1 MRKGPGGKK
10 EIRLH
15 KIHCGVQYAWI
26 LGECGL
32 VVARDETGGLNF
44 LEAPQQNWVN
54 CRGWEYV
61 FEGSLMHGSD
71 ENDGTIFLLPV
82 KEDTHL

>member
-1 MRKGPGGKK
+1 MRKGPGGKE

-15 KIHCGVQYAWI
+15 KIHCGIQYAWI

-44 LEAPQQNWVN
+44 LEEPQ
-54 CRGWEYV
+54 
-61 FEGSLMHGSD
+61 
-71 ENDGTIFLLPV
+71 
-82 KEDTHL
+82 